1 MIIKNHNKIT
11 LNVTHII
18 DRHIQMH
25 SQDFYIYI
33 YIYINSNSH
42 LQNN

>member
-1 MIIKNHNKIT
+1 MIIKNHNKIA

-33 YIYINSNSH
+33 YINSNSH

>member
-1 MIIKNHNKIT
+1 MIIKNHNIIA
-11 LNVTHII
+11 LNATQII

-25 SQDFYIYI
+25 SQDLLHF
-33 YIYINSNSH
+33 YINSNSH